1 MNTAQLLINGELRD
15 AQGGQTFKRINPVTG
30 EVATVAAAAQPAD
43 VAAAIEAAE
52 QAFKS
57 WSALGPTERRQRLL
71 RAADLMV
78 ERSADFIRIARQE
91 TGSTDAWYGFNAQ
104 LAANILREAA
114 GMTTQVQGA
123 VIPSDVPGNLSLSMR
138 VPCGVVLSIA
148 PWNAP
153 MILSTRAI
161 AMPIAYGN
169 TVILKA
175 SEISPATHVLVGEVL
190 NEAGIGPGVVNIL
203 THAPEDAPAVVEQLI
218 AHRAVKRVN
227 FTGSTQV
234 GRIIATVAAQHLK
247 PTVLELGGKAP
258 AIICADA
265 DLEQAVAGVAFG
277 AFFNQGQICMST
289 ERVLVDARIA
299 DEFMAR
305 LVAKT
310 RDIAVGQPEDPQTT
324 FAYLESEQ
332 AAERLRALV
341 EDAVQQGAELPLP
354 LRIEGA
360 QMYPLIVD
368 GIRPEMR
375 LYAEESFGPLLAVM
389 RFNHIDEAIERANDT
404 QYGLSASVYS
414 QNISQALTLAGQ
426 IESGIC
432 HINGPTVHDEAQAPF
447 GGLKDSG
454 YGRFGS
460 RAAINEFTEERWV
473 TLQSTPRQFP
483 L

>member
-1 MNTAQLLINGELRD
+1 MNRAQLLINGELRD
-15 AQGGQTFKRINPVTG
+15 AQGGKTFKRINPVTG
-30 EVATVAAAAQPAD
+30 EVATIAAAAQPAD
-43 VAAAIEAAE
+43 VQAAIEAAA

-71 RAADLMV
+71 RAADLM
-78 ERSADFIRIARQE
+78 EQRSTDFIRIARQE
-91 TGSTDAWYGFNAQ
+91 TGSTTAWYGFNAH

-114 GMTTQVQGA
+114 AMTTQVQGA
-123 VIPSDVPGNLSLSMR
+123 VIPSDVSGNISLSMR

-175 SEISPATHVLVGEVL
+175 AEISPATHVLVGEVF
-190 NEAGIGPGVVNIL
+190 NEAGVGPGVVNVL
-203 THAPEDAPAVVEQLI
+203 TNDPTDAPTIVEQLI
-218 AHRAVKRVN
+218 AHPAIRRVN
-227 FTGSTQV
+227 FTGSTKV

-247 PTVLELGGKAP
+247 PVVLELGGKAP

-289 ERVLVDARIA
+289 ERILVDERIA
-299 DEFMAR
+299 DEFMTQ
-305 LVAKT
+305 LVAKAQS
-310 RDIAVGQPEDPQTT
+310 IVVGNPADPDTT
-324 FAYLESEQ
+324 FAYLESQ
-332 AAERLRALV
+332 QSAERIRALV
-341 EDAVQQGAELPLP
+341 TDAVEKGAQLPLP

-368 GIRPEMR
+368 NIRPEMK
-375 LYAEESFGPLLAVM
+375 LYAEESFGPVVTVE
-389 RFNHIDEAIERANDT
+389 RFKHIEEAIEQANNT
-404 QYGLSASVYS
+404 PYGLSAAVYS
-414 QNISQALTLAGQ
+414 QNINQALSIAQ
-426 IESGIC
+426 RIDSGIC

-447 GGLKDSG
+447 GGLKESG

-460 RAAINEFTEERWV
+460 RAAIYEFTEERWV
-473 TLQSTPRQFP
+473 TIQTTPRQFP

>member
-1 MNTAQLLINGELRD
+1 MNKAQLLINGELRD
-15 AQGGQTFKRINPVTG
+15 AQGGQTFERINPVTG
-30 EVATVAAAAQPAD
+30 QVATIAAAAQPAD
-43 VAAAIEAAE
+43 VQAAIKAASE
-52 QAFKS
+52 AFKS
-57 WSALGPTERRQRLL
+57 WSSLGPTERRLRLL
-71 RAADLMV
+71 RAADLMA

-114 GMTTQVQGA
+114 SMTTQVQGA
-123 VIPSDVPGNLSLSMR
+123 VVPSDVPGNLSLSMR

-175 SEISPATHVLVGEVL
+175 AEISPATHVLVGEIL

-203 THAPEDAPAVVEQLI
+203 TNAPADAPAVVEQLI
-218 AHRAVKRVN
+218 AHPAIKRVN
-227 FTGSTQV
+227 FTGSTEV

-247 PTVLELGGKAP
+247 PAVLELGGKAP

-265 DLEQAVAGVAFG
+265 DLDQAVAGVVFG

-289 ERVLVDARIA
+289 ERVLVDERVA
-299 DEFMAR
+299 DEFMTK
-305 LVAKT
+305 LVDKT
-310 RDIAVGQPEDPQTT
+310 KHIAVGHPDDPDTT
-324 FAYLESEQ
+324 FAYLESTQ

-341 EDAVQQGAELPLP
+341 DDAVQHGARLPLP
-354 LRIEGA
+354 LRINGA

-368 GIRPEMR
+368 EIRPEME
-375 LYAEESFGPLLAVM
+375 LYAQESFGPVVTVM
-389 RFNHIDEAIERANDT
+389 RFKDIDEAIERANDN
-404 QYGLSASVYS
+404 QYGLSAAVYS
-414 QNISQALTLAGQ
+414 QNISQALTIAGK

-473 TLQSTPRQFP
+473 TVQTTPRQFP

>member
-1 MNTAQLLINGELRD
+1 MNRAQLLINGELRD
-15 AQGGQTFKRINPVTG
+15 AQGGKTFKRINPVTG
-30 EVATVAAAAQPAD
+30 EVATIAAAAQPAD
-43 VAAAIEAAE
+43 VQAAIEAAA

-71 RAADLMV
+71 RAADLM
-78 ERSADFIRIARQE
+78 EQRSTDFIRIARQE
-91 TGSTDAWYGFNAQ
+91 TGSTTAWYGFNAH

-114 GMTTQVQGA
+114 AMTTQVQGA
-123 VIPSDVPGNLSLSMR
+123 VIPSDVSGNISLSMR

-175 SEISPATHVLVGEVL
+175 AEISPATHVLVGEVF
-190 NEAGIGPGVVNIL
+190 NEAGVGPGVVNVL
-203 THAPEDAPAVVEQLI
+203 TNDPTDAPTIVEQLI
-218 AHRAVKRVN
+218 AHPAIRRVN
-227 FTGSTQV
+227 FTGSTKV

-247 PTVLELGGKAP
+247 PVVLELGGKAP

-289 ERVLVDARIA
+289 ERILVDERIA
-299 DEFMAR
+299 DEFMTQ
-305 LVAKT
+305 LVAKAQS
-310 RDIAVGQPEDPQTT
+310 IVVGNPADPDTT
-324 FAYLESEQ
+324 FAYLESQ
-332 AAERLRALV
+332 QSAERIRALV
-341 EDAVQQGAELPLP
+341 TDAVEKGAQLPLP

-368 GIRPEMR
+368 NIRPEMK
-375 LYAEESFGPLLAVM
+375 LYAEESFGPVVTVE
-389 RFNHIDEAIERANDT
+389 RFKHIEEAIEQANNT
-404 QYGLSASVYS
+404 SYGLSAAVYS
-414 QNISQALTLAGQ
+414 QNINQALSIAQ
-426 IESGIC
+426 RIDSGIC

-447 GGLKDSG
+447 GGLKESG

-460 RAAINEFTEERWV
+460 RAAIYEFTEERWV
-473 TLQSTPRQFP
+473 TIQTTPRQFP